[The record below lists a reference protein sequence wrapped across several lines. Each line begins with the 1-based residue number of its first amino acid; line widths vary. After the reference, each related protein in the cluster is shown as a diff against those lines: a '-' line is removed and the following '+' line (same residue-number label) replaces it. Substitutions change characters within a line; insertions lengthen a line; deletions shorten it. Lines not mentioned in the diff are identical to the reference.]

1 MLPDTLHFINFMHNS
16 RCLTAGNYGRWQIQ
30 YAYAHKY
37 AYLGDM
43 HSQLIPVYA
52 YFGNMH
58 SHADLTY
65 AYSGNMH
72 SQAISLYAYF
82 QSMQC
87 HSVIAS

>member
-1 MLPDTLHFINFMHNS
+1 MLEYTPVDVVLELVLIKTL
-16 RCLTAGNYGRWQIQ
+16 WQIQ

-37 AYLGDM
+37 AHLGDM

-72 SQAISLYAYF
+72 SQAISLHAYF
-82 QSMQC
+82 QYMQS
-87 HSVIAS
+87 HGVIAS